1 MTRPQ
6 NSSITV
12 LLG

>member
-1 MTRPQ
+1 MHTKS

-12 LLG
+12 S